1 MPNFKRD
8 ERELFTSKFAT
19 IGTRGR
25 RTQQPPD
32 EFRTEFQRDV
42 HRIIYSQSSRRLRHK
57 TQVFYFPQNDHVS
70 TRMDH
75 VRFVASAARTVAR
88 CLRLNEDLAEAIGL
102 AHDIGHAPF
111 GHQGERFL
119 QTIVNDH
126 SRLKKIM
133 PVFSHEI
140 YGLRVV
146 DYIAKRDRER
156 PGLNLTWEVRDGIIS
171 HCGEDF
177 STCRLDPEPKKRQLE
192 RIKTREHAGVPGT
205 LEGCIV
211 RLIEKIAYAGKD
223 VEDALETGVIKKR
236 QIPVKFKKTLG
247 KTNGKI
253 IGTFLED
260 MIQNSYDKG
269 YAAVSHELGE
279 LLHELI
285 DFNNKYIYH
294 SDQAE
299 RYKGQAKK
307 MLAYLFDDLLDE
319 LKGKERFHSYK
330 YPIPAKDRSIPDV
343 YRLLQLFVR
352 DDMKDVY
359 GPADPD
365 ELVVLDF
372 VAGMTDSVA
381 ERSFV
386 EIFIPKTTV

>member
-1 MPNFKRD
+1 M
-8 ERELFTSKFAT
+8 
-19 IGTRGR
+19 
-25 RTQQPPD
+25 
-32 EFRTEFQRDV
+32 
-42 HRIIYSQSSRRLRHK
+42 
-57 TQVFYFPQNDHVS
+57 
-70 TRMDH
+70 
-75 VRFVASAARTVAR
+75 
-88 CLRLNEDLAEAIGL
+88 
-102 AHDIGHAPF
+102 
-111 GHQGERFL
+111 
-119 QTIVNDH
+119 
-126 SRLKKIM
+126 
-133 PVFSHEI
+133 
-140 YGLRVV
+140 
-146 DYIAKRDRER
+146 
-156 PGLNLTWEVRDGIIS
+156 
-171 HCGEDF
+171 
-177 STCRLDPEPKKRQLE
+177 
-192 RIKTREHAGVPGT
+192 
-205 LEGCIV
+205 
-211 RLIEKIAYAGKD
+211 
-223 VEDALETGVIKKR
+223 
-236 QIPVKFKKTLG
+236 KFKKTLG